1 MKWFLQKAFPPKTFM
16 SVKPQIQGNLK
27 ERFVGLEI
35 PLQDCNYCHR
45 VRNSTHGTKFDLL
58 IFTSGG
64 SNLQVA
70 GRGLQ
75 VIVSLIQKVS

>member
-1 MKWFLQKAFPPKTFM
+1 M
-16 SVKPQIQGNLK
+16 SWKIRTDALV
-27 ERFVGLEI
+27 
-35 PLQDCNYCHR
+35 
-45 VRNSTHGTKFDLL
+45 T
-58 IFTSGG
+58 GG